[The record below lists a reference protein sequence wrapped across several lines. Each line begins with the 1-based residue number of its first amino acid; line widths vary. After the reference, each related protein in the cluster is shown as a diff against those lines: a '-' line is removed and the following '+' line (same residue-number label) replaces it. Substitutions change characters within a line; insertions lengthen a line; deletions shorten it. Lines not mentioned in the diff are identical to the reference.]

1 MSNAS
6 RIPLCVLACVVV
18 GSAPLSAQ
26 DRLPPD
32 SSAIRLAHCV
42 AGSLPV
48 VQQAVDSARPP
59 LLVVGERR
67 LGPVRRF
74 PACPDSRALDGS
86 VEIRFIRPFAARELY
101 REEGRFGVVILDGWP
116 TLRVKP

>member
-1 MSNAS
+1 MSNS
-6 RIPLCVLACVVV
+6 IRIPLYLLAFALI
-18 GSAPLSAQ
+18 GPAPVSAQ

-42 AGSLPV
+42 AGSLEIV
-48 VQQAVDSARPP
+48 KRGVDAARPP
-59 LLVVGERR
+59 MLLVGEHR

-74 PACPDSRALDGS
+74 PACPDPQVLDGL

-101 REEGRFGVVILDGWP
+101 GEEGGFGVVMLDRWP
-116 TLRVKP
+116 TTSRMP